1 MSINS
6 AIALA
11 LEAVTFGAGNSSC
24 GEWIEARRQR
34 GVLAVALEAWVSGYF
49 TGISSA
55 QGTDPTAG
63 ARMTDIYLTL
73 DDQCRRA
80 PTMRLDTVLALFVVQ
95 RSAR

>member
-1 MSINS
+1 MSINA

-24 GEWIEARRQR
+24 GEWVEARRRQ
-34 GVLAVALEAWVSGYF
+34 GVAAIALEAWVSGYF

-55 QGTDPTAG
+55 QGTDPTNG

-80 PTMRLDTVLALFVVQ
+80 PTMRLYELLVLFVVQ